1 MSVLSVWYYHIHRR
15 RAIQADKGQ
24 TMTSLFGVPLVS
36 HDSLPKMTNRLTD
49 QWSAWWRRSETD
61 RWLRH
66 MVVFPGEGAVEGFER
81 LAVLFVSFNRGL
93 DNLRVRGDLQ
103 ERGGIIMSWKREE
116 GGKPSFFL
124 LPNWRT
130 KKACVVCWLPWLCFK
145 QVTAAMTSELKKYH
159 GPNAG
164 VSR

>member
-36 HDSLPKMTNRLTD
+36 HDSLPRMTNRLTD

-61 RWLRH
+61 RWLWH

-93 DNLRVRGDLQ
+93 DNLRVRRDLQ

-116 GGKPSFFL
+116 GGKLSFFL

-145 QVTAAMTSELKKYH
+145 QVTAAMISELKKYH